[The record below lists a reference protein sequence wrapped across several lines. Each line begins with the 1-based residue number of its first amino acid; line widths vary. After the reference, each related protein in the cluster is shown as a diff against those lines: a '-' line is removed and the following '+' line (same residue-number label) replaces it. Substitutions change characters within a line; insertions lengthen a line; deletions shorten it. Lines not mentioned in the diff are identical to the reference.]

1 MSIVKVAVE
10 QIDKDFGDSN
20 RPIVVVNQAPGSSK
34 TLSKQ
39 NVAAAAAGGT
49 TGFLAN
55 EMVKK
60 IPRYSD
66 ASFLHRYGRRMST
79 VLFGLGGAAG
89 AYSLM
94 NKNKNNNTIYMV

>member
-10 QIDKDFGDSN
+10 QAHEGLGNSN

-55 EMVKK
+55 ELVKK
-60 IPRYSD
+60 IPKYSD

-79 VLFGLGGAAG
+79 VMFGLGGAAG

-94 NKNKNNNTIYMV
+94 NKNKNSNTIYMV